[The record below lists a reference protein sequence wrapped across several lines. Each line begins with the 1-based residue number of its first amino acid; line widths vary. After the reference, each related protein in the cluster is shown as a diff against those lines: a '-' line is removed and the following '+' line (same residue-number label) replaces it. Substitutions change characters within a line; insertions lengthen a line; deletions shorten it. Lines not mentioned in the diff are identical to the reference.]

1 MTRPLSRMRSTT
13 SARPVGCGVRIT
25 PPPLRAAT
33 AVVAI
38 PIPPYFERLPEVAF
52 AREPP
57 LLRRPLP
64 DDERDFDVDLEV
76 DFEVELHARQALAEL
91 VEGDDADVRHA
102 ADRAPD
108 DPLVGALLDDL
119 RLPHAADAPDLPVE
133 DDAIVVA
140 LLDALDAVHELRE
153 VLEL

>member
-38 PIPPYFERLPEVAF
+38 PIPPYFERLPEVAL

-64 DDERDFDVDLEV
+64 DDERDLEV
-76 DFEVELHARQALAEL
+76 DFEVDFAFERPPLDFCLAVAR
-91 VEGDDADVRHA
+91 
-102 ADRAPD
+102 
-108 DPLVGALLDDL
+108 
-119 RLPHAADAPDLPVE
+119 RLSCSSSSSSSAYSSSSSG
-133 DDAIVVA
+133 
-140 LLDALDAVHELRE
+140 
-153 VLEL
+153 